1 MNTKEINLFERCI
14 QEVQKKNA
22 FVDGQKENYVK
33 ALANLCNRN
42 GISIED
48 AKISVKQKFNFN
60 DEIVT
65 KIINK
70 EYLDKKNFGIDQK
83 KSIEDFLNE
92 NYDFRYNEVVEKVEY
107 KIKKDRNYLP
117 MTDYKIN
124 SICRELE
131 KIGHKSVSDSKIHKL
146 LISDFVLKYNPFVE
160 YFNNLPVWD
169 GHDYISELADFV
181 KTDDP
186 EFWKEALKRWLVA
199 MVACSITNNVTNHS
213 VIIFRGGQGIGK
225 STFIDKILP
234 PELKTYKY
242 SGTINPYSK
251 DSLILLSENI
261 LIDLDELGSLNR
273 KDEKAMKEI
282 ITKSEIKLRRPYG
295 RINEL
300 LPRRA
305 SFIGS
310 VNDKEFLMDMSG
322 SRRFLCFE
330 VFKIAYDAEINHKGI
345 YSQVISLL
353 KSGFKYWFDGKDIE
367 LINEKNERFRIKDPI
382 EEMILVKYKPCEKN
396 KTTIFLSSTDILN
409 ELNET
414 HRISLDSTNSIM
426 VGKILNKYNFQKK
439 KNGGISKYAVQY
451 I

>member
-1 MNTKEINLFERCI
+1 MNTKEINLFEKCI
-14 QEVQKKNA
+14 QEVQKKYA
-22 FVDGQKENYVK
+22 FMDGQKENYVK
-33 ALANLCNRN
+33 TLAELCNRN

-48 AKISVKQKFNFN
+48 TKIYVKEKFNFN

-92 NYDFRYNEVVEKVEY
+92 NYDFRYNEVLERVEY
-107 KIKKDRNYLP
+107 KIKKDRNYLS
-117 MTDYKIN
+117 MNDYKLN

-131 KIGHKSVSDSKIHKL
+131 KIGHKSVTDSKIHKL
-146 LISDFVLKYNPFVE
+146 LISDFVPKYNPFID
-160 YFNNLPVWD
+160 YFNNLPKWN
-169 GHDYISELADFV
+169 GYDYISELADFV

-199 MVACSITNNVTNHS
+199 MVACSITDATNHS

-234 PELKTYKY
+234 PELKNYKY
-242 SGTINPYSK
+242 SGIINPYHK

-282 ITKSEIKLRRPYG
+282 ITKSEIKLRKAYG
-295 RINEL
+295 RITEL

-330 VFKIAYDAEINHKGI
+330 VSKIAYNIKINHKGI
-345 YSQVISLL
+345 YSQAMHLL
-353 KSGFKYWFDGKDIE
+353 KSGFKHWFDGKEIQ
-367 LINEKNERFRIKDPI
+367 LINEKNERFRMKDPI
-382 EEMILVKYKPCEKN
+382 EEMILGKYKPCEKN
-396 KTTIFLSSTDILN
+396 ETTIFLSSTDILN
-409 ELNET
+409 QLNET
-414 HRISLDSTNSIM
+414 HRVSLDSTNSIM
-426 VGKILNKYNFQKK
+426 VGKILSKYNFQKK
-439 KNGGISKYAVQY
+439 KTGGISKYAVQY